1 MNDDPSMN
9 SRIQEYL
16 RFAASHGRIVER
28 IGPFLTTFTHHNDNP
43 FLNYAIPDDHAAPSP
58 DDVAA
63 LVAAYTRRKRRPRL
77 EYIATLAPAVEDVL
91 VSGGFVAEGRLPLM
105 VCSPGSEQQLS
116 APGDIEFVIP
126 STDDELLDTV
136 MAQDEAYGNPNPD
149 RDPEA
154 ATRLRSNVADGM
166 IVVLARVAS
175 TREPV
180 GGGVCTVPKGR
191 VTEIAGIGV
200 REKFRRRGVA
210 GALTSRLLGEAFG
223 AGITLAFLMAAGEGE
238 ERIYARAGFTTI
250 GDILHISRPFSID
263 R

>member
-1 MNDDPSMN
+1 MN

-16 RFAASHGRIVER
+16 RFAAGHDRIVER
-28 IGPFLTTFTHHNDNP
+28 IGPFLATFTHHNDNP

-58 DDVAA
+58 DDVIA
-63 LVAAYTRRKRRPRL
+63 LIAAYERRKRRPRL
-77 EYIATLAPAVEDVL
+77 EYIATLAPAVEDAL
-91 VSGGFVAEGRLPLM
+91 MSAGFVAEGRLPLM
-105 VCSPGSEQQLS
+105 VCSPGSAQQTP
-116 APGDIEFVIP
+116 APDGIEFVVP
-126 STDDELLDTV
+126 ATDDELLDTL

-149 RDPEA
+149 RDSEA
-154 ATRLRSNVADGM
+154 ATRLRSNMADGM

-175 TREPV
+175 TWEPA
-180 GGGVCTVPKGR
+180 GGGVCTVPKAG

-210 GALTSRLLGEAFG
+210 GALTSRLLAEAFN

-238 ERIYARAGFTTI
+238 ARIYARAGFTTI
-250 GDILHISRPFSID
+250 GDILHISLPFNSP